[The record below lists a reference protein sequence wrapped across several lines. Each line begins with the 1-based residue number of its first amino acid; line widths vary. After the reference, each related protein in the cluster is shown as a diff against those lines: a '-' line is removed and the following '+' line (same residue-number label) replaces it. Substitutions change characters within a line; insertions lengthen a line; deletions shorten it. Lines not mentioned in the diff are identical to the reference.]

1 MAYSNLAD
9 GTYTFSA
16 RATDGVGLVG
26 PAASRTW
33 TVDTQPPDTSISGG
47 GPSGTVPS
55 NSPTFAFTS
64 TEANS
69 TFECK
74 LDGGAWEPCNSG
86 SKGYTS
92 LVDGEHTFRVRATD
106 ATALTDPT
114 EAVRTW
120 TIDTVTPDT
129 SISSGPSGDTTS
141 TSASFGFSAT
151 EAGTT
156 FQCKLDGGAWE
167 SCTSGKTYSGLGT
180 GPHTFLVRATDAA
193 GNTDASEAVRAWT
206 VTAPT
211 GGGDQGGTE
220 TGGTQT
226 GGTQTGGGA
235 DTTKPV
241 ATITFAKQKLA
252 RVLKAGLVGSAA
264 STEGGKLR
272 LDVLMGKKKLL
283 VATSSNR
290 TLRGPGSMK
299 LIAKFTRKGKRT
311 LGAMR
316 KVTLTLRLTATD
328 AAGNV
333 TVKTRSVTLKR

>member
-1 MAYSNLAD
+1 MPETTIDS
-9 GTYTFSA
+9 
-16 RATDGVGLVG
+16 
-26 PAASRTW
+26 
-33 TVDTQPPDTSISGG
+33 
-47 GPSGTVPS
+47 GPSGTVNNAS
-55 NSPTFAFTS
+55 ASFSFS
-64 TEANS
+64 SDEQNS

-86 SKGYTS
+86 SKSYTS
-92 LVDGEHTFRVRATD
+92 LTDGEHTFRVRATD

-141 TSASFGFSAT
+141 TSASFDFAASEG
-151 EAGTT
+151 GTT
-156 FQCKLDGGAWE
+156 FECKLDGGAWE
-167 SCTSGKTYSGLGT
+167 SCSSGKAYSGLGT

-211 GGGDQGGTE
+211 GGGTPGGTP
-220 TGGTQT
+220 TG
-226 GGTQTGGGA
+226 GGGA

-241 ATITFAKQKLA
+241 ATIAVVKQKLGRA
-252 RVLKAGLVGSAA
+252 LKAGLVGSAA

-283 VATSSNR
+283 VATSNNR
-290 TLRGPGSMK
+290 TLGGPGSMK
-299 LIAKFTRKGKRT
+299 LTAKFTRKAKRT
-311 LGAMR
+311 LAAMR
-316 KVTLTLRLTATD
+316 TVKLTLRLTATD